1 MKKPVTRLLQGA
13 GLSCASLVVRIAF
26 GLFLTPYMLSVLG
39 DKAFGVF
46 ALSSLFAGWCGLLDF
61 GLTTTTSRYITRYY
75 TRDDWEGVNETG
87 STAIMLFGGISA
99 LVFLLAC
106 LAFAVAKFLGDS
118 FDETG
123 LLAAALFFAGLSF
136 AISKVS
142 DGFCG
147 VIKGALR
154 QEYTGATAFVTRV
167 VIGFV
172 NLGVLMCGGRVI
184 ALLVAN
190 SVITAIQLVAYII
203 LTRLAAPRFHF
214 SITSFRKKRV
224 RTLFSY
230 SFFAFLAQ
238 AGEIAVNRSDLI
250 IIAAFMSIED
260 VTPYNLVVIILTSYF
275 NSFLTEGSTWETN
288 WFAHLAA
295 KENTEEDAE
304 TLTREKRSVQELFLR
319 ALGRSGDNE
328 KLSSEFY
335 ASRATIDRASI
346 YASIFGA
353 FGILVFGRVF
363 IERWIGAEY
372 LIAFPALALSITA
385 QGLYRGSAEVNSRLL
400 QGVARH
406 HALAIG
412 AILHGILNIILSVV
426 FVKLGLGL
434 FGVAMGT
441 VIPGVAIHYFWLPNV
456 TCRLIGER
464 KSVYWRRQ
472 LKATA
477 VGLLA
482 TILPTWI
489 VLSWGRPNYFSI
501 VSLAIL
507 TLALY
512 LPVVYA
518 LGLTKDERAWINRV
532 VSKKLFRHKA

>member
-87 STAIMLFGGISA
+87 STAIMLFGGIST

-190 SVITAIQLVAYII
+190 SVIEFS
-203 LTRLAAPRFHF
+203 REWSLAD
-214 SITSFRKKRV
+214 S
-224 RTLFSY
+224 
-230 SFFAFLAQ
+230 
-238 AGEIAVNRSDLI
+238 
-250 IIAAFMSIED
+250 
-260 VTPYNLVVIILTSYF
+260 
-275 NSFLTEGSTWETN
+275 
-288 WFAHLAA
+288 
-295 KENTEEDAE
+295 
-304 TLTREKRSVQELFLR
+304 
-319 ALGRSGDNE
+319 
-328 KLSSEFY
+328 
-335 ASRATIDRASI
+335 
-346 YASIFGA
+346 
-353 FGILVFGRVF
+353 
-363 IERWIGAEY
+363 
-372 LIAFPALALSITA
+372 
-385 QGLYRGSAEVNSRLL
+385 
-400 QGVARH
+400 
-406 HALAIG
+406 
-412 AILHGILNIILSVV
+412 
-426 FVKLGLGL
+426 
-434 FGVAMGT
+434 
-441 VIPGVAIHYFWLPNV
+441 
-456 TCRLIGER
+456 CC
-464 KSVYWRRQ
+464 
-472 LKATA
+472 
-477 VGLLA
+477 
-482 TILPTWI
+482 
-489 VLSWGRPNYFSI
+489 
-501 VSLAIL
+501 VSLGNTDDIGDHLRTNTCSNAH
-507 TLALY
+507 TC
-512 LPVVYA
+512 
-518 LGLTKDERAWINRV
+518 
-532 VSKKLFRHKA
+532 